1 MKRRIVCKCVACNKP
16 FIQRYWVGKNTIR
29 KTCGTRCSAVFKEVY
44 TSLKE
49 NMNKDIE
56 VILNRKNVVG
66 YDKQK
71 IINVYNYIKSPEFQ
85 NLKFE
90 YYDEIKKGESDEN
103 KRKG

>member
-1 MKRRIVCKCVACNKP
+1 MEQDVLLSLKK
-16 FIQRYWVGKNTIR
+16 FIP
-29 KTCGTRCSAVFKEVY
+29 
-44 TSLKE
+44 SLKE